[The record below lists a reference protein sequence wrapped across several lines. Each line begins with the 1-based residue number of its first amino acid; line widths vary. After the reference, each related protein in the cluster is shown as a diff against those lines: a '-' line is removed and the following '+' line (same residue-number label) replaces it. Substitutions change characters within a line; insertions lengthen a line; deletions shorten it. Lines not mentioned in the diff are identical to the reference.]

1 MLTFLKQK
9 GNNTMNKI
17 NPIKNKYDFVILFTY
32 CINNKWYQFNKS
44 YQMYLPFPSILI
56 FLVMSTNITLIL
68 CFIQIVRLL
77 FVYFDKTTTLKSK
90 KELSNIEALSY
101 AIIKL
106 RSKKYESVVFIK
118 KICLYQ

>member
-1 MLTFLKQK
+1 
-9 GNNTMNKI
+9 MNKI

-106 RSKKYESVVFIK
+106 RSKKYESVVCIK